1 MKPKDL
7 LIINRIERKLRL
19 NLLDCQER
27 LFLIILDDDKEVEC
41 DKLKE
46 EIQSLN
52 EMVDWIG
59 TNLRRNAC

>member
-1 MKPKDL
+1 MKAKDL
-7 LIINRIERKLRL
+7 LIVNKIERKLRL
-19 NLLDCQER
+19 NLLHCQER

-52 EMVDWIG
+52 EMIEWIG
-59 TNLRRNAC
+59 TNLRRNES